1 MKRLFLMAAYD
12 KRNEVS
18 PALLHYLRSL
28 SACGD
33 VIFVADNELD
43 DKELSRLNDC
53 TIARLA
59 ESHHEYDFGSYKRG
73 WALAAEQGILPQY
86 DRLYL
91 VNDSVYGPLYE
102 LESYLEQMEVPGS
115 EATAF
120 VYNPHHRNPHLE
132 SWFMGFG
139 KTVFLAPWF
148 ADFLR
153 GVEALPDKREVCI
166 RYENGLS
173 ERLLAQGFALLGL
186 FTAHGRAVY
195 NQPYA
200 LVRKG
205 LPFFKRDAIVRH
217 DGACRNDIRKI
228 LAATSPALRKI
239 LEEDILRLYGA
250 SVLQDIRSARPLKM
264 AWRAFLYNLKK
275 WL

>member
-18 PALLHYLRSL
+18 PALLYYLRSL

-33 VIFVADNELD
+33 VIFVADNTLDTTELAR
-43 DKELSRLNDC
+43 LSDC

-59 ESHHEYDFGSYKRG
+59 EAHQEYDFGSYKKG
-73 WALAAEQGILPQY
+73 YALAAEQGILPQY

-91 VNDSVYGPLYE
+91 INDSVYGPLYE
-102 LESYLEQMEVPGS
+102 LETYLEQMEASGS
-115 EATAF
+115 EATAL

-139 KTVFLAPWF
+139 KQVFLAPWF
-148 ADFLR
+148 AEFLG
-153 GVEALPDKREVCI
+153 GVVALADKREVCI

-173 ERLLAQGFALLGL
+173 ERLLAQGFPLKGL
-186 FTAHGRAVY
+186 FTVHGRAIY
-195 NQPYA
+195 NQPYT
-200 LVRKG
+200 LYKKG
-205 LPFFKRDAIVRH
+205 LPFFKRDAMVRH
-217 DGACRNDIRKI
+217 DGACRNDIRKLLNAI
-228 LAATSPALRKI
+228 SPALREI
-239 LEEDILRLYGA
+239 LEADIVRLYGE
-250 SVLQDIRSARPLKM
+250 SVLQDIRSARPLNR
-264 AWRAFLYNLKK
+264 AWRALRYNLKK

>member
-18 PALLHYLRSL
+18 PALLYYLRSL
-28 SACGD
+28 AACGD
-33 VIFVADNELD
+33 VIFVADNTMNDMELTRV
-43 DKELSRLNDC
+43 SDC

-59 ESHHEYDFGSYKRG
+59 EPHQEYDFGSYKRG
-73 WALAAEQGILPQY
+73 YALAAEQGILSQY

-102 LESYLEQMEVPGS
+102 LDSYLEQMEASGS
-115 EATAF
+115 EATAL

-139 KTVFLAPWF
+139 QKVFLAPWF
-148 ADFLR
+148 AEFLG
-153 GVEALPDKREVCI
+153 GVVALADKREVCI

-173 ERLLAQGFALLGL
+173 ERLLKQDIPLFGL
-186 FTAHGRAVY
+186 FSARGRAIY
-195 NQPYA
+195 NQSYA
-200 LVRKG
+200 MFEKG

-217 DGACRNDIRKI
+217 DGACRNDVRKI
-228 LAATSPALRKI
+228 MKEISPELRRI
-239 LEEDILRLYGA
+239 LEEDIVRLYGE
-250 SVLQDIRSARPLKM
+250 SVLKDIRSARPLNR
-264 AWRAFLYNLKK
+264 AWRALCYTLKK

>member
-28 SACGD
+28 AACGD
-33 VIFVADNELD
+33 VIFVADNTMNETELNR
-43 DKELSRLNDC
+43 LSDC

-59 ESHHEYDFGSYKRG
+59 EEHQEYDFGSYKRG
-73 WALAAEQGILPQY
+73 YALADEQGILPQY

-91 VNDSVYGPLYE
+91 VNDSVYGPIYE
-102 LESYLEQMEVPGS
+102 LESYLERMECCGS
-115 EATAF
+115 EATAL

-139 KTVFLAPWF
+139 KKVFLAPWF
-148 ADFLR
+148 AEFL
-153 GVEALPDKREVCI
+153 GAVVALADKREVCI
-166 RYENGLS
+166 RYENGLN
-173 ERLLAQGFALLGL
+173 ERLLAHRFPLKGL
-186 FTAHGRAVY
+186 FTVHGRAIY

-200 LVRKG
+200 LYKKG
-205 LPFFKRDAIVRH
+205 LPFFKRDAIIRH
-217 DGACRNDIRKI
+217 DGACRSDIRKI
-228 LAATSPALRKI
+228 LNTISPALRGI
-239 LEEDILRLYGA
+239 LEEDIVRLYGE
-250 SVLQDIRSARPLKM
+250 SVLQDIRSARPFNR
-264 AWRAFLYNLKK
+264 AWRALRYNLKK